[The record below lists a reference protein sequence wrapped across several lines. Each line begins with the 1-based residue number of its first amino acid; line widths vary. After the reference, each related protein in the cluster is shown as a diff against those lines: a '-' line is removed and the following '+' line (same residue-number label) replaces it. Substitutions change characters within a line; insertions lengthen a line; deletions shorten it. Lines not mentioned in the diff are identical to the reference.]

1 MVLLPAQMSAFDILF
16 IFFSFCV
23 FLMQRYSISD
33 EISLHV
39 FQQLES
45 LYVSAPS

>member
-1 MVLLPAQMSAFDILF
+1 
-16 IFFSFCV
+16 
-23 FLMQRYSISD
+23 MQRYSISD

-45 LYVSAPS
+45 LYVNAPSKCKIRLKIVLFILKT